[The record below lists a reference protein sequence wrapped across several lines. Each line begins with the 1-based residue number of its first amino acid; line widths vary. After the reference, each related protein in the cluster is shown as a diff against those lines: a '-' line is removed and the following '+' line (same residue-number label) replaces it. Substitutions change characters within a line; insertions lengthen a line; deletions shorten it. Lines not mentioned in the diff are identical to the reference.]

1 MPVTGAAEIKPH
13 APCFYLTFACVCPE
27 PVLANGRPFSRFKE
41 ANNCKIQSSKRK
53 EDRNHAF
60 LPLLF
65 LFSSSSSFAPSED
78 VTERHLVHG
87 LAEALELLEP
97 DPFKPRQ
104 ILVDLTLQIRKR
116 SKTVRFRARCLF
128 MRLSRACLGQD

>member
-1 MPVTGAAEIKPH
+1 
-13 APCFYLTFACVCPE
+13 
-27 PVLANGRPFSRFKE
+27 LANGRHLSRFKE

-65 LFSSSSSFAPSED
+65 LFSSSCFAPSED

-87 LAEALELLEP
+87 LAEALELLQP

-104 ILVDLTLQIRKR
+104 ILLDLTLQIRSENGQKR
-116 SKTVRFRARCLF
+116 SVSELVVYLCACPEPVLARIKQWDVF
-128 MRLSRACLGQD
+128 P